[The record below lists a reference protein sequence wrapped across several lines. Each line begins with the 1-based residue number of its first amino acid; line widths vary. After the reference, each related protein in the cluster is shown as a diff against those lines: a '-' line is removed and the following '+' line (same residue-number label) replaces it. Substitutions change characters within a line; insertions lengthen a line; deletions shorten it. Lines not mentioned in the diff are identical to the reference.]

1 MLSVFEQELEMLKSG
16 KLPNFWFPPPASILE
31 NIEKGRTSNALE
43 QMIAW
48 QSPGLTIDSEVYPLL
63 SLAEFYEYIVLD
75 QQKAIDCYLKAR
87 KKYPQMGLPTRI
99 SQAPFTVDIW
109 ASIKIAIC
117 LQKMG
122 RYEEAVVY
130 YSHHYPWRMFWFEIA
145 ECHAF
150 AGKQTEAKEAYRK
163 AGEYHLGGHWGSHIE
178 LAFRAF
184 AVLGDVKMM
193 RKAVEAVRSTYVPA
207 LAASVLPQLK
217 EWADGAGM
225 KKAALIV
232 VSAQKNPKKNGLNV
246 TEK

>member
-1 MLSVFEQELEMLKSG
+1 MLSVFEQELEMLKRG
-16 KLPNFWFPPPASILE
+16 NRPDFWFPPPASILE
-31 NIEKGRTSNALE
+31 NIEKGRTAEALE

-48 QSPGLTIDSEVYPLL
+48 QSPGLTIDSQVYPLL

-75 QQKAIDCYLKAR
+75 QQKAIDCYLKAL
-87 KKYPQMGLPTRI
+87 KNYPQMGLPTRA
-99 SQAPFTVDIW
+99 SQAPFTVGIW

-122 RYEEAVVY
+122 RYEEAVEY

-145 ECHAF
+145 ECHAL

-163 AGEYHLGGHWGSHIE
+163 AGEYHLGGHWGSQIE

-184 AVLGDVKMM
+184 AVLGDIKMM
-193 RKAVEAVRSTYVPA
+193 RKAVDAVRSTYVPA
-207 LAASVLPQLK
+207 LAASVMIQLK
-217 EWADGAGM
+217 EWAEVAGM

-232 VSAQKNPKKNGLNV
+232 VSAQKNPQKKGSNV
-246 TEK
+246 TE